1 MVAKPA
7 TGIPASRSSND
18 EAPEVP
24 LLLLVPL
31 APLAPLVPSVLLALS
46 GALPIRL
53 ESFESLMKLTLTP
66 VPLLQAELSALLAP
80 ETKLT
85 AAHFASYC

>member
-7 TGIPASRSSND
+7 TGIPASWSSND

-31 APLAPLVPSVLLALS
+31 ALLVPSVLLALS

-85 AAHFASYC
+85 AAHFASYS